1 MGKKKGIS
9 IPSGKNGYLE
19 RKKAE
24 IRIYRQAEKE
34 THIQFMTDMLVLTL
48 NDPDVMGKDSFGK
61 KRLLKII
68 EAWGKKYDQ
77 YHPALENSD
86 ESDYYQMKLD
96 EHLRMIFGEDM
107 EKFGARYPWVIDH
120 TY

>member
-1 MGKKKGIS
+1 MGKKKGVS

-34 THIQFMTDMLVLTL
+34 THIQFMTDTLVLTL
-48 NDPDVMGKDSFGK
+48 NDPEVMEKDTFGK

-68 EAWGKKYDQ
+68 DAWGKKYDQ
-77 YHPALENSD
+77 YHPALENKD
-86 ESDYYQMKLD
+86 EADYYQMKLD
-96 EHLRMIFGEDM
+96 EHLRLIFGEDM